1 MSWAF
6 VAVTEHNEPA
16 SPGVRV
22 DPDTVHVPDATVH
35 VTAPVPLPPDV
46 VNDNACPYVAEVD
59 VTVKVACAV
68 RAIEMVV
75 LEDDTSRKLV
85 SVTLVALTTQDD
97 PASPGV
103 SVEPETVHVPDTF
116 AQTSPPSPLPP
127 VAVNARD

>member
-1 MSWAF
+1 M
-6 VAVTEHNEPA
+6 EPE
-16 SPGVRV
+16 
-22 DPDTVHVPDATVH
+22 TVHVPDTTDH
-35 VTAPVPLPPDV
+35 DTEPEPEPPDV
-46 VNDNACPYVAEVD
+46 VNDDACPYVADVEVTD
-59 VTVKVACAV
+59 NAACTA